1 MRVPLAPE
9 PSSRPWL
16 GTGVVLSA
24 ALLGLTACSTAPAH
38 EDTPVDPSPSID
50 SAQAE
55 AVLETYRSAREVY
68 IDLLQ
73 GELDMDTADE
83 QLKQYAT
90 GQAYDS
96 MLQDGTTFGEAD
108 IAFEGEPG
116 MDPQVTGLDMDSDP
130 PSSVLTDCW
139 DDSSWHPVQNGQTL
153 EAAPDQDPR
162 RVLNVRAQQQDGAW
176 VLVELSP
183 EEGRTC

>member
-1 MRVPLAPE
+1 MRVPLSPGATVW
-9 PSSRPWL
+9 SR
-16 GTGVVLSA
+16 TVAVLSA
-24 ALLGLTACSTAPAH
+24 AALCLTACSATSHTEGA
-38 EDTPVDPSPSID
+38 PVDSEPAID
-50 SAQAE
+50 AEQAT

-73 GELDMDTADE
+73 GELDMDTAGE
-83 QLKQYAT
+83 RLEQYAT

-96 MLQDGTTFGEAD
+96 MLEDGTTFGEAD
-108 IAFEGEPG
+108 ITFQGEPG
-116 MDPQVTGLDMDSDP
+116 MDPEVTGLDMDSDP
-130 PSSVLTDCW
+130 PSAVLTDCW
-139 DDSSWHPVQNGQTL
+139 DDSTWHPVQNGQAL

-176 VLVELSP
+176 VLVELNP